1 MSNKKYTLVL
11 GATENRDRYANIA
24 IRRLQ
29 ESGHPIYA
37 FGKKSGDVNGVEI
50 QTEFP
55 IEAEIDTVTLY
66 VSAKN
71 QEEYIPKIIALQPKR
86 VIFNPGTE
94 NRAFQED
101 LQKNGIEADVACTLV
116 LLSRGVY

>member
-1 MSNKKYTLVL
+1 MDKEKYTLVL
-11 GATENRDRYANIA
+11 GASENPDRYSNIA

-37 FGKKSGDVNGVEI
+37 FGKKAGNVNGIEI
-50 QTEFP
+50 HTEFP
-55 IEAEIDTVTLY
+55 GLIDIDTVTLY

-71 QEEYIPKIIALQPKR
+71 QDEYIPKIIALKPRR

-94 NRAFQED
+94 NFSFQEE
-101 LQKNGIEADVACTLV
+101 LERNGIEADVACTLV